1 MDGFNGTIMAYGQ
14 TSAGKSYT
22 MEGLSLWDPESQGV
36 IPRCVDALFE
46 EINKADSNIQF
57 QVILS
62 FYEIYCEKIR
72 DLLNP
77 QQINLKIRET
87 RNNGFIVQDIT
98 EVYCTDRESVLRVIE
113 VGKANRITA
122 PTLMNAESSRSHSI
136 VSIIIDQKNLSTGR
150 NKRGILFLVDLAGSE
165 KVSKTGASGMRLE
178 EAKNINSSLTT
189 LGMVINA
196 LCDGSSH
203 VPYRDSKLTMILTD
217 ALGGNSKTT
226 LIICCNPDARHIP
239 ETISTLR
246 FGERA
251 KRIKNNAR
259 INEEFSVEELK
270 AMLQQARKEIL
281 QLKNRLR
288 LSDIPGDLNTP
299 TDTGSNDDD
308 STSYNNNRQSVVYLK
323 DHDFM
328 SKDEEQRLEIATL
341 KAKIIAL
348 EEELEMER
356 IRSKEEHEQRLL
368 IMTEAEALK
377 HTISELEEKMLKV
390 ALSQKK
396 RQSIDPNDSQD
407 NIVLERKRTKS
418 SASATASLQVSSSDS
433 VGLAGNGHAHSSLL
447 IETPP
452 TRERRNSHPHPHHQN
467 NNKDGRERR
476 KSSEGIANAHK
487 GSRSHDD
494 EWDEEEV
501 DEEGDDDDS
510 EDFEF
515 ERKRRGN
522 SINELN
528 KHGLYLNSQLEQEIR
543 GLTRSINDQQNETKH
558 AQESAQQ
565 YAEKYIKLREEYEL
579 HVQVLMMKLTQ
590 EQQAR
595 TIIEDKLEDAYVR
608 LSAYFPLLFLTSLL
622 IR

>member
-288 LSDIPGDLNTP
+288 LSDIPADLNTP